1 MAEAVTEEYNPEL
14 TVLLV
19 DDDKEA
25 LEELQD
31 IIDLEG
37 WNSIIAGDVD
47 MALEVLEW
55 YPYIG
60 VVVSDVHFMDPTG
73 DTSSGF
79 QLVSRAKARFP
90 DRDLAF
96 ILTSGDPWAFKGSD
110 QIGAVDFL
118 SKPLRSDDL
127 VKSINAFAGRGAAVT
142 DNPDRDENLLQKVQ
156 QTAQSLH
163 DRSGKDQD
171 DQAEDVA

>member
-1 MAEAVTEEYNPEL
+1 MTDVSIKDCKPNL

-19 DDDKEA
+19 DDDKDA

-31 IIDLEG
+31 IVELEG
-37 WNSIIAGDVD
+37 WTAIIAGSVD

-60 VVVSDVHFMDPTG
+60 LVVTDVHFVDPSG

-79 QLVSRAKARFP
+79 QLISRAQARFP
-90 DRDLAF
+90 DRDLF
-96 ILTSGDPWAFKGSD
+96 YIVTSGDPWASSGSA
-110 QIGAVDFL
+110 QAGAVDFL
-118 SKPLRSDDL
+118 SKPLEADAL
-127 VKSINAFAGRGAAVT
+127 VASIHAFAGRGAELT

-156 QTAQSLH
+156 QTAQTLH
-163 DRSGKDQD
+163 ENTQQIEGTMTG
-171 DQAEDVA
+171 ATV

>member
-1 MAEAVTEEYNPEL
+1 MADISTKDCKANL

-31 IIDLEG
+31 IVELEG
-37 WNSIIAGDVD
+37 WTAIIAGSVD

-60 VVVSDVHFMDPTG
+60 VVVTDVHFIDPSG

-79 QLVSRAKARFP
+79 QLVSRAQARFP
-90 DRDLAF
+90 DRDLSY
-96 ILTSGDPWAFKGSD
+96 IVTSGDPWAFNGSA
-110 QIGAVDFL
+110 QAGAVDFL
-118 SKPLRSDDL
+118 SKPLEPDAL
-127 VKSINAFAGRGAAVT
+127 IASIQAFAGNGAELT
-142 DNPDRDENLLQKVQ
+142 DNPDRDDNLLEKVQ
-156 QTAQSLH
+156 QTAQTLH
-163 DRSGKDQD
+163 ENTSQIEGVVKG
-171 DQAEDVA
+171 AVV

>member
-1 MAEAVTEEYNPEL
+1 MAEATTENYNSEL

-31 IIDLEG
+31 IIELEG

-60 VVVSDVHFMDPTG
+60 VVVSDVHFMDPDG

-96 ILTSGDPWAFKGSD
+96 ILSSGDPWAFKGTE

-118 SKPLRSDDL
+118 SKPLVPDDL
-127 VKSINAFAGRGAAVT
+127 IDSVKSFAGRGAAVT
-142 DNPDRDENLLQKVQ
+142 NNPDRDENLLQKVQ
-156 QTAQSLH
+156 QTAQALH
-163 DRSGKDQD
+163 ERGTKKDD
-171 DQAEDVA
+171 DQAGDAA